1 MQATYC
7 APGLNIS
14 AGTLT
19 LAEGSKS
26 TVSGTVTADSLTA
39 AGTAEGSGKITV
51 KKGADVS
58 GSLTAGTLTL
68 EEGSVSD
75 VTGSVTAENLTAS
88 GTVGGSGK
96 FAVNGK
102 ADISGEFAAERI
114 CAKSADISG
123 KLAAGDAVLGNAT
136 VAEAGALTAKSL
148 TSAGSLGGSGK
159 IEASEKFTMEN
170 GSAILKGASVTAAD
184 AAVSKEA
191 SAAVDGSLSADNLTV
206 SGTVTGTGSI
216 TAKKADISGSLTAG
230 SFSARSADISGSLSA
245 QEAVLGGSTVT
256 GTVTAE
262 SLTASG
268 TISGSGTVTAE
279 KTFVLGGDITLGN
292 IASLTAGTADF
303 GGYSAMLVNTEGSA
317 PTVLTM
323 TGLSSS
329 GTDGVMNGGLTA
341 GQSSAFYIGDT
352 KGGSALFKTEV
363 KEVGGRSLKALGFI
377 DKKVTLASGS
387 LITVDGT
394 LTKAPS
400 ASAEASQY
408 VRTSVLPVYILNG
421 AGGAS
426 AAILPSA
433 ASASSYADT
442 VTVGKGSKLTI
453 SAAALEGG
461 AAVLFEKGGKVQNSG
476 TIEITK
482 TDVAAN
488 DVIPVFG
495 AKSGTVTDSTLPLGG
510 EYTML
515 GGAFILDPL
524 GNGSVLARCRGI
536 QDEGVESS
544 VKDPVN
550 SWIEAGGTVED
561 GSFLSEAMS
570 SDESAKAFNS
580 AARFS
585 VLSGTIQNSLLA
597 GRASYDS
604 VSERLGFGAASIAR
618 QGFIEGTSAG
628 VWLQPVYMHY
638 DSDGFDAGLTG
649 DYGVSSGLWGTVLG
663 ADVRFGGSYILG
675 ASFSSGSGTSHSE
688 GSHSYTRND
697 FDFWG
702 GSIYGSMELGGFT
715 LAADTGITKL
725 TGDAEQTSPVGKLKG
740 DAEADVWTAGVQ
752 ARYDIKAGA
761 VTVSPHAG
769 ARCTKVSTK
778 ASDVRTEKGAAI
790 RTGKV
795 TVEQETFP
803 VGVKIS
809 SSFRAGDW
817 SLSPAADASLIFTA
831 GDRDVTT
838 LTNLGGPEV
847 SATSDISDSVSW
859 DVKAGLNAQ
868 YGDSLGLGISA
879 GYGGS
884 EHTDSEA
891 KVSLGVRFEF

>member
-1 MQATYC
+1 M
-7 APGLNIS
+7 
-14 AGTLT
+14 
-19 LAEGSKS
+19 
-26 TVSGTVTADSLTA
+26 
-39 AGTAEGSGKITV
+39 
-51 KKGADVS
+51 
-58 GSLTAGTLTL
+58 
-68 EEGSVSD
+68 
-75 VTGSVTAENLTAS
+75 
-88 GTVGGSGK
+88 
-96 FAVNGK
+96 
-102 ADISGEFAAERI
+102 
-114 CAKSADISG
+114 
-123 KLAAGDAVLGNAT
+123 
-136 VAEAGALTAKSL
+136 
-148 TSAGSLGGSGK
+148 
-159 IEASEKFTMEN
+159 
-170 GSAILKGASVTAAD
+170 
-184 AAVSKEA
+184 
-191 SAAVDGSLSADNLTV
+191 
-206 SGTVTGTGSI
+206 
-216 TAKKADISGSLTAG
+216 
-230 SFSARSADISGSLSA
+230 
-245 QEAVLGGSTVT
+245 
-256 GTVTAE
+256 
-262 SLTASG
+262 
-268 TISGSGTVTAE
+268 
-279 KTFVLGGDITLGN
+279 
-292 IASLTAGTADF
+292 
-303 GGYSAMLVNTEGSA
+303 
-317 PTVLTM
+317 
-323 TGLSSS
+323 
-329 GTDGVMNGGLTA
+329 
-341 GQSSAFYIGDT
+341 
-352 KGGSALFKTEV
+352 
-363 KEVGGRSLKALGFI
+363 
-377 DKKVTLASGS
+377 
-387 LITVDGT
+387 
-394 LTKAPS
+394 
-400 ASAEASQY
+400 Y
-408 VRTSVLPVYILNG
+408 VLNG
-421 AGGAS
+421 AQAKGAS
-426 AAILPSA
+426 AALVPSA
-433 ASASSYADT
+433 ASASSSYADT
-442 VTVGKGSKLTI
+442 VTVGKGSKLTV

-461 AAVLFEKGGKVQNSG
+461 AAVIFEKGGKVHNSG

-495 AKSGTVTDSTLPLGG
+495 AKSGTVTDSTLPLGS

-604 VSERLGFGAASIAR
+604 VSERLVFGAASIAR
-618 QGFIEGTSAG
+618 QGTIEGTSAG

-702 GSIYGSMELGGFT
+702 GSIYGSIELGGFT

>member
-1 MQATYC
+1 MYVLNGAQA
-7 APGLNIS
+7 
-14 AGTLT
+14 
-19 LAEGSKS
+19 
-26 TVSGTVTADSLTA
+26 
-39 AGTAEGSGKITV
+39 
-51 KKGADVS
+51 
-58 GSLTAGTLTL
+58 
-68 EEGSVSD
+68 
-75 VTGSVTAENLTAS
+75 
-88 GTVGGSGK
+88 
-96 FAVNGK
+96 
-102 ADISGEFAAERI
+102 
-114 CAKSADISG
+114 
-123 KLAAGDAVLGNAT
+123 
-136 VAEAGALTAKSL
+136 
-148 TSAGSLGGSGK
+148 
-159 IEASEKFTMEN
+159 
-170 GSAILKGASVTAAD
+170 KGAS
-184 AAVSKEA
+184 
-191 SAAVDGSLSADNLTV
+191 
-206 SGTVTGTGSI
+206 
-216 TAKKADISGSLTAG
+216 
-230 SFSARSADISGSLSA
+230 
-245 QEAVLGGSTVT
+245 AVLV
-256 GTVTAE
+256 
-262 SLTASG
+262 
-268 TISGSGTVTAE
+268 
-279 KTFVLGGDITLGN
+279 
-292 IASLTAGTADF
+292 
-303 GGYSAMLVNTEGSA
+303 
-317 PTVLTM
+317 
-323 TGLSSS
+323 
-329 GTDGVMNGGLTA
+329 
-341 GQSSAFYIGDT
+341 
-352 KGGSALFKTEV
+352 
-363 KEVGGRSLKALGFI
+363 
-377 DKKVTLASGS
+377 
-387 LITVDGT
+387 
-394 LTKAPS
+394 
-400 ASAEASQY
+400 
-408 VRTSVLPVYILNG
+408 
-421 AGGAS
+421 
-426 AAILPSA
+426 PSA
-433 ASASSYADT
+433 ASASSSYADT
-442 VTVGKGSKLTI
+442 VTVGKGSKLTV

-461 AAVLFEKGGKVQNSG
+461 AAVIFEKGGKVHNSG

-561 GSFLSEAMS
+561 GSFLSDAMS
-570 SDESAKAFNS
+570 SEESAKAFNS

-597 GRASYDS
+597 GKASYDS

-618 QGFIEGTSAG
+618 QGTIEGTSAG

-638 DSDGFDAGLTG
+638 DSDGLSAGLTG
-649 DYGVSSGLWGTVLG
+649 DYGISTGLYGTVLG
-663 ADVRFGGSYILG
+663 ADVKFGGSYIVG
-675 ASFSSGSGTSHSE
+675 ASFSTGSGTSHSE